1 MKNSIQDYVREENGR
16 RILEMK
22 HSQNRE
28 GSIKDS
34 DLELMTGQSK
44 TTHHDGY
51 KNMLTR
57 YGTQQDSTTAYTY
70 SAEEIIPDVD
80 LTDQYIGN
88 GLFSKIIDAPA
99 EEAVK
104 HGYDFKLNDPNVE
117 DFISDELDRL
127 DWEET
132 AATAIKWS
140 RLYGGAIIVMLVDDG
155 CDLDEPLDWDAVEE
169 IEELLVYERAVVEPD
184 RTSLYEYNPEKTR
197 RYGSKFRKPEFYT
210 VNSQY
215 GSFRVH
221 ESRCLIFKNG
231 KLPETGVYSTYQ
243 YFGIPEF
250 MRIKDALRD
259 AVVSHGLAPKLLERC
274 VQAIYKMKNL
284 ANMLDTTDGEE
295 KVLKRLEVIDLA
307 RSILNSLVID
317 AEGEDYDFKSM
328 PLSGVKDIIDT
339 TCNMLS
345 AVTNIPQTLLF
356 GRSPAGENSTGDSDM
371 ENYYNFVSK
380 IQKMML
386 KKNMR
391 VLLDIIFKC
400 GQKKGNVQ
408 EIPAYKVEFTPL
420 WSLSE
425 AEQANVDSIKAT
437 TEQTKAATA
446 QMYVDMQVLDSTEVR
461 AGLKKSEEYTIND
474 LLNEEDDLDIES
486 LLGISSPEDEE
497 TVTEEAQNNANSGR
511 DMDSLKS
518 ITNLPQGHTEP
529 TEEHKD
535 NNSSRGEGVGVLII
549 KDGMILT
556 GTRTD
561 GKGICGPG
569 GHIES
574 GESPEEAAKRES
586 EEEFGI
592 VPLEMIP
599 LGEIE
604 PNPPEL
610 DSYIFL
616 CTKYAHRPR
625 ADNIEMTNVHFM
637 SLQDLL
643 NEESKLFAPFDQSLQ
658 VLIDSL
664 GIRQDKGNSNSG
676 NHNHKGRPGQLGG
689 SGGGGG
695 LGKPLS
701 AQQRK
706 EYEKKIIGQKTSKGV
721 TIKKLSKHTC
731 DRLGQRRVSV
741 DKIMGMIQHP
751 ETVKLDKTHGG
762 GNKFRYTKGRY
773 TAVVDH
779 DNGEIV
785 TVFKH

>member
-1 MKNSIQDYVREENGR
+1 MKNNIQDYVREENGR
-16 RILEMK
+16 RILDMK
-22 HSQNRE
+22 YSNGHTNAN
-28 GSIKDS
+28 GSAVED
-34 DLELMTGQSK
+34 QSR
-44 TTHHDGY
+44 TMHHDGY

-57 YGTQQDSTTAYTY
+57 YGTKQDSSTAYSY
-70 SAEEIIPDVD
+70 SAEDIVPDMD

-104 HGYDFKLNDPNVE
+104 HGYDFKLNDPKVE

-127 DWEET
+127 DWEEM

-140 RLYGGAIIVMLVDDG
+140 RLYGGSIIVMLVDDG
-155 CDLDEPLDWDAVEE
+155 CDLDEPLDWEAVEE

-184 RTSLYEYNPEKTR
+184 QTSLYIYNPEKTR
-197 RYGSKFRKPEFYT
+197 RYGSKFQKPEFYT

-221 ESRCLIFKNG
+221 ESRCLVFRNG
-231 KLPETGVYSTYQ
+231 KLPETGMYSTYR

-250 MRIKDALRD
+250 MKIKDALRD
-259 AVVSHGLAPKLLERC
+259 TVVAHGLAPKMLERC

-284 ANMLDTTDGEE
+284 SNLLDTTDGEE

-317 AEGEDYDFKSM
+317 SEGEDYDFKSM
-328 PLSGVKDIIDT
+328 PLAGVKDIIDT

-345 AVTNIPQTLLF
+345 AVTNIPQTILF

-371 ENYYNFVSK
+371 ENYYNFVNK

-391 VLLDIIFKC
+391 VLLDLIFKC
-400 GQKKGNVQ
+400 GQKKGDIQ

-425 AEQANVDSIKAT
+425 AEQANVDSVKAT

-446 QMYVDMQVLDSTEVR
+446 QTYVDMQVLDPTEVR
-461 AGLKKSEEYTIND
+461 EGLKKSEEYTIND
-474 LLNEEDDLDIES
+474 LLNEEDDLDIGS
-486 LLGISSPEDEE
+486 LLGISSQEKEE
-497 TVTEEAQNNANSGR
+497 TVTEEAQNNANIGKGTIYSIESG
-511 DMDSLKS
+511 MQPSQS
-518 ITNLPQGHTEP
+518 HTGQQK
-529 TEEHKD
+529 EHND
-535 NNSSRGEGVGVLII
+535 NASGCNEGVGVLVI
-549 KDGMILT
+549 KEGMILT
-556 GTRTD
+556 GVRTD
-561 GKGICGPG
+561 GEGICGPG

-574 GESPEEAAKRES
+574 GENPEEAAMRET

-592 VPLEMIP
+592 IPLELIP
-599 LGEIE
+599 LGRIGAKL
-604 PNPPEL
+604 PEL

-616 CTKYAHRPR
+616 CTKYAHHPR
-625 ADNIEMTNVHFM
+625 ADNVEMTGVRFM
-637 SLQDLL
+637 SLKDLL
-643 NEESKLFAPFDQSLQ
+643 NGIEELFAPFHESLL
-658 VLIDSL
+658 VLIEAL
-664 GIRQDKGNSNSG
+664 GMRQDKGNSNSG
-676 NHNHKGRPGQLGG
+676 NHNHLGRPGQLGG
-689 SGGGGG
+689 SGGGGSK

-706 EYEKKIIGQKTSKGV
+706 EYEKKIVGQKTSKSV

-731 DRLGQRRVSV
+731 DRCGQRRISA
-741 DKIMGMIQHP
+741 DKVMEVMQHP
-751 ETVKLDKTHGG
+751 DTVKRDMTHE
-762 GNKFRYTKGRY
+762 GNKFRYQKGRVV
-773 TAVVDH
+773 AIVDH
-779 DNGEIV
+779 DDGEVV
-785 TVFKH
+785 TVYKH

>member
-1 MKNSIQDYVREENGR
+1 MKNSIQDYVREENGQ
-16 RILEMK
+16 RILDMK
-22 HSQNRE
+22 YSTSENE
-28 GSIKDS
+28 D
-34 DLELMTGQSK
+34 QSRAM
-44 TTHHDGY
+44 HHDGY

-70 SAEEIIPDVD
+70 SAEDIIPDMD

-104 HGYDFKLNDPNVE
+104 HGYDFKLNDPDVE

-127 DWEET
+127 DWEEI

-155 CDLDEPLDWDAVEE
+155 CELDEPLDWENVEE

-184 RTSLYEYNPEKTR
+184 RTSLYDYNPEKTR
-197 RYGSKFRKPEFYT
+197 RYGSKFQKPEFYT

-250 MRIKDALRD
+250 MRIKDALRN

-284 ANMLDTTDGEE
+284 SNLLDTIDGEE

-345 AVTNIPQTLLF
+345 AVTNIPQTILF

-371 ENYYNFVSK
+371 ENYYNFVNK

-400 GQKKGNVQ
+400 GQKKGDIQ
-408 EIPAYKVEFTPL
+408 EIPAYKVEFIPL

-425 AEQANVDSIKAT
+425 AEQANVDAVKAT

-446 QMYVDMQVLDSTEVR
+446 QTYVDMQVLDPTEVR
-461 AGLKKSEEYTIND
+461 DGLKKSEEYTIND
-474 LLNEEDDLDIES
+474 LLNEEDDLNFES

-497 TVTEEAQNNANSGR
+497 TVTEEAQNNAQSGR
-511 DMDSLKS
+511 DINFMESKIKSPQSQTDSIKV
-518 ITNLPQGHTEP
+518 
-529 TEEHKD
+529 HKD
-535 NNSSRGEGVGVLII
+535 NISSHDEGVGVLVI

-561 GKGICGPG
+561 GQGICGPG

-574 GESPEEAAKRES
+574 GESSEEAAKRET

-599 LGEIE
+599 LGEIAAK
-604 PNPPEL
+604 PPEL
-610 DSYIFL
+610 SSHIFL

-625 ADNIEMTNVHFM
+625 ADNIEMTDARFM

-643 NEESKLFAPFDQSLQ
+643 NGKDKLFTPFEESLR

-664 GIRQDKGNSNSG
+664 EIRQDKGNSNSG

-689 SGGGGG
+689 SGGGGSN

-706 EYEKKIIGQKTSKGV
+706 EYEKKIVGQRTSKDV

-731 DRLGQRRVSV
+731 DRCGQRRLSA
-741 DKIMGMIQHP
+741 DKVKEVIQHP
-751 ETVKLDKTHGG
+751 ETVKRDTAHD
-762 GNKFRYTKGRY
+762 GNKFRYQKGRVI
-773 TAVVDH
+773 AVVDH
-779 DNGEIV
+779 DNGEVV